1 MNSSKRT
8 LKNKLST
15 QKNKKDKILSDIIR
29 TLLCILNTV
38 KIYHWNTDDYSTH
51 KATDKLYDELN
62 DKIDKFV
69 EIMLGKVSTGT
80 KHKLLNVKSLTI
92 HNFTSNQNFKKETEK
107 NKDFLINLS
116 NEKMLNI
123 PENSDLMN
131 VRDEILGDLNQFLYL
146 LNLH

>member
-1 MNSSKRT
+1 
-8 LKNKLST
+8 
-15 QKNKKDKILSDIIR
+15 
-29 TLLCILNTV
+29 
-38 KIYHWNTDDYSTH
+38 
-51 KATDKLYDELN
+51 
-62 DKIDKFV
+62 
-69 EIMLGKVSTGT
+69 MLGKVSTET

-107 NKDFLINLS
+107 NKNFLINLS